1 MEDTALLA
9 SLESIKGL
17 CLLNFV
23 EIQHLKK
30 VLRRHLNIGEEL
42 GLYKQSVDEYLGR
55 LEQNTVILS
64 KAIEER
70 ERLGQESTKNA
81 QKRT

>member
-1 MEDTALLA
+1 MEDNTLLA
-9 SLESIKGL
+9 ILESIKGL
-17 CLLNFV
+17 CILNFV

-30 VLRRHLNIGEEL
+30 ILRRHLNIGEEF
-42 GLYKQSVDEYLGR
+42 GLYKQSVDEYLAR
-55 LEQNTVILS
+55 LEQSNVILS

-70 ERLGQESTKNA
+70 TRLGQESTENS